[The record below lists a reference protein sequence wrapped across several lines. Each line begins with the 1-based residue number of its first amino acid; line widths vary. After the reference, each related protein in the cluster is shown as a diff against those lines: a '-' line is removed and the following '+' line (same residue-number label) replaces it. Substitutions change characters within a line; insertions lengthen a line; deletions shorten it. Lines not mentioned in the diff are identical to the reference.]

1 MTATERQHEVG
12 RAWAATLRPALGSRD
27 AWARFD
33 AEEERAE
40 IEREQLGGAR

>member
-1 MTATERQHEVG
+1 MTASERQHELG
-12 RAWAATLRPALGSRD
+12 RAWAARLRPAQGSRD

-40 IEREQLGGAR
+40 IDRETREGGR